1 MQCVIAF
8 ASLDDFRSAS
18 SQLKQYLLSIFGTW
32 LQSRINEQANKVL
45 RDSER
50 AKSAS
55 KVSFRMCNA
64 KCVSNAGIVVY
75 LSVGWG
81 VGLPV
86 AYVDAGTLES
96 DNREICRWPECTVIN
111 FVSHAEVSSNIANWH
126 DLHVSDVIAMNG
138 RDEVQSEPIA
148 NPPPVNRMERLF
160 VEGCRLKS

>member
-50 AKSAS
+50 SKSAS

-64 KCVSNAGIVVY
+64 KFVSNAGVVVY
-75 LSVGWG
+75 LSVGWR

-86 AYVDAGTLES
+86 AYVDASKMDS
-96 DNREICRWPECTVIN
+96 DN
-111 FVSHAEVSSNIANWH
+111 
-126 DLHVSDVIAMNG
+126 
-138 RDEVQSEPIA
+138 
-148 NPPPVNRMERLF
+148 
-160 VEGCRLKS
+160 